1 MPDNKT
7 ANDDDDMAATFVGAE
22 PKEDEPKKKLVLGDF
37 EVDKKL
43 GQGGMGE
50 VFLARQLSL
59 DRPVALKLLSKEMA
73 KKPGFVER
81 FIREARSMAKLD
93 HPNAVK
99 AYAADSANG
108 QHYVAIEFI
117 DGPSMQKWM
126 DKLGKL
132 EIGDAIHI
140 VLRCADA
147 LRVAHDL
154 NMIHRDIKP
163 DNILVTKKG
172 IVKVADF
179 GLAKVIDD
187 EDMSMTQSGT
197 GLGTPLYMAP
207 EQARDAKSADRRT
220 DIYALGITLYYFVTG
235 RLPFGGDTVVKLI
248 MAKESGKYDNARKHN
263 REVSEKLDM
272 IIDKM
277 IQKDKNHRY
286 PNCDELVRDL
296 ENLGLEHQT
305 LSFITGGDGATAK
318 RTVTGTAG
326 GGQPKVKLP
335 SVAMTS
341 AEIAMEATEK
351 LAAKDSTSWY
361 VKHTNPKGQQVI
373 SKMQAAQIQQMV
385 KAELLDL
392 KATAKRG
399 EKGDFAPIGSYPE
412 FETFV
417 KKRVTKESA
426 QKRAGNMKEMYAQ
439 IEKEQKRRKIFR
451 WIRDKVEGALGGVGF
466 IVYLAVI
473 CGAIYGAYLAFP
485 WVMKFAATQMGLDRT
500 GETTKARTDPV
511 GNVPDKNIPKQ

>member
-1 MPDNKT
+1 MSDENSI
-7 ANDDDDMAATFVGAE
+7 DDEDMAATMTD
-22 PKEDEPKKKLVLGDF
+22 EDSKASALKKKLVLGDF

-73 KKPGFVER
+73 KKKGFVER

-132 EIGDAIHI
+132 AIGDAVHI

-147 LRVAHDL
+147 LRAAHDL

-207 EQARDAKSADRRT
+207 EQARDAKNADRRT
-220 DIYALGITLYYFVTG
+220 DVYALGITLYYFVTG
-235 RLPFGGDTVVKLI
+235 KLPFGGDTVVKLI
-248 MAKESGKYDNARKHN
+248 MAKETGKYDNARKHN
-263 REVSEKLDM
+263 REVPEKLDL

-286 PNCDELVRDL
+286 STCEELIKDL
-296 ENLGLEHQT
+296 DNLGLEHQS
-305 LSFITGGDGATAK
+305 LSFITGADGITAK
-318 RTVTGTAG
+318 RTVAAG
-326 GGQPKVKLP
+326 PDGKQPKVKLP
-335 SVAMTS
+335 PVAMTS
-341 AEIAMEATEK
+341 ADIAMEATEK
-351 LAAKDSTSWY
+351 LAAKDSVSWY

-399 EKGDFAPIGSYPE
+399 EKGEFAPLGSYPE
-412 FETFV
+412 FEAYV

-439 IEKEQKRRKIFR
+439 IEKEQKKRKIFR

-466 IVYLAVI
+466 IVYIAVI
-473 CGAIYGAYLAFP
+473 CAAIYGAYLAFP
-485 WVMKFAATQMGLDRT
+485 FVMKFAATQLGLDKV
-500 GETTKARTDPV
+500 GETSKARENPAA
-511 GNVPDKNIPKQ
+511 IPPNSDSPNP